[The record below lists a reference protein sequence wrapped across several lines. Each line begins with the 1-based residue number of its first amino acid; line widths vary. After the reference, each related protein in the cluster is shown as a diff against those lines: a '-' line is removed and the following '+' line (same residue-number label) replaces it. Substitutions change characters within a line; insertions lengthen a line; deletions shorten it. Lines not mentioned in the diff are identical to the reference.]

1 MIDKDLLT
9 IPEFA
14 EAAGKK
20 KQGIY
25 EQAKNENSKLR
36 PFVVLQGEKLFIKR
50 EALKEVYGIEENES
64 QGDSQGSQAKS
75 QDSQGESQVNQ
86 GQSQGNSQVGSQDS
100 QAQSQGDSQAK
111 GQEYTEQSMIVF
123 LQRQLEE
130 KDKQLAEK
138 DKQIERIQ
146 QLLDQEQ
153 KLHLSTKVLLMEY
166 TKQEEPQEEQEAA
179 PKDTIEQERQEEPKQ
194 EKKSFWARLFGL

>member
-1 MIDKDLLT
+1 MEKELLT

-14 EAAGKK
+14 EKKKKK

-25 EQAKNENSKLR
+25 EQAKNEKSKLF

-50 EALKEVYGIEENES
+50 EALKEVYGIERNDSQDNSQES
-64 QGDSQGSQAKS
+64 QANS
-75 QDSQGESQVNQ
+75 QDNQ
-86 GQSQGNSQVGSQDS
+86 GQSQGNSQENQVKSQVDSQESQANSQD
-100 QAQSQGDSQAK
+100 DSQAK
-111 GQEYTEQSMIVF
+111 GQEYTEKSMIVF

-130 KDKQLAEK
+130 KDRQLAEK